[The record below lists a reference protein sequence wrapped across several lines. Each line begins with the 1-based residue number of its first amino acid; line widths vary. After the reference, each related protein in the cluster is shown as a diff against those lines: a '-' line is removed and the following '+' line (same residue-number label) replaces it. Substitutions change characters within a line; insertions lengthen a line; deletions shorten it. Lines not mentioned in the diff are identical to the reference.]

1 MSALAR
7 PSFSLPMARSSE
19 ILIEKSPQYAGGAES
34 LRLKRAKDMVT
45 ENVVFWRYIA
55 ILALF
60 H

>member
-1 MSALAR
+1 MPALAR

-45 ENVVFWRYIA
+45 ADVFFFGDKLQSWP
-55 ILALF
+55 F
-60 H
+60 